1 MLVDSTDFFLSGL
14 CPLFCFILGMKNYNN
29 AYQTQI
35 VDLIDPVIE
44 SENMELVHV
53 ECLKGKIRWL
63 VRIYIDKEGGVTVD
77 DCAEISNQVG
87 DLLDVHEV
95 PPGSYTLEVSSPG
108 LDRPL
113 ARDRDFM
120 KYRGCNVKIRISEKM
135 AGARNFTGR
144 LMDYLEEE
152 GKKNLIL
159 DVDGKIYQIPREMVV
174 KANLQY
180 EL

>member
-1 MLVDSTDFFLSGL
+1 MLGSNRELFLSGP
-14 CPLFCFILGMKNYNN
+14 CPLFYFILKMKNYNN
-29 AYQTQI
+29 TYQTQI
-35 VDLIDPVIE
+35 VDLIEPVIE

-53 ECLKGKIRWL
+53 ECLKGKVRWL

-77 DCAEISNQVG
+77 DCADISEQVG

-120 KYRGCNVKIRISEKM
+120 KYRGCKVKIRVSEKM
-135 AGARNFTGR
+135 AGKRNFTGR
-144 LMDYLEEE
+144 LIDYLEEE
-152 GKKNLIL
+152 GKK
-159 DVDGKIYQIPREMVV
+159 KMVFQ
-174 KANLQY
+174 KKRS
-180 EL
+180 